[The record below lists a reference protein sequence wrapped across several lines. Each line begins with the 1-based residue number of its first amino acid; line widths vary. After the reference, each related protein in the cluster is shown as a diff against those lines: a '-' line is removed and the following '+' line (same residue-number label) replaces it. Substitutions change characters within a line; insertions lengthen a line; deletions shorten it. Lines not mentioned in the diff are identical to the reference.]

1 MEITLESIISLV
13 GLLLGGT
20 GIGGFFFWKQKK
32 RKELAEARLAEAEAK
47 LKEAEAK
54 NAEVDNVKSMQEAYE
69 KMFEQ
74 VNAYLEDATKKVEGY
89 RKEKEYYKNALEE
102 QREEM
107 KKLSKQVYDIQV
119 DGARKRG
126 ELQMSINQLKAQM
139 RNIAPLTC
147 GVLQC
152 KLRQPVI
159 ISEDGEVDIDPA
171 SPHDIEPENDV

>member
-1 MEITLESIISLV
+1 MEITLEAIISLITLFV
-13 GLLLGGT
+13 GGT
-20 GIGGFFFWKQKK
+20 GVGGFLFMKQKK

-54 NAEVDNVKSMQEAYE
+54 NAEVDTVKSMQEAYE

-89 RKEKEYYKNALEE
+89 RQEKDYYKNALEE

-107 KKLSKQVYDIQV
+107 KKLTKQVYEIQV

-139 RNIAPLTC
+139 RNISPLTC

-152 KLRQPVI
+152 KLRQLVI
-159 ISEDGEVDIDPA
+159 ISEDGEVNIEPKD
-171 SPHDIEPENDV
+171 PHDIEPENDI

>member
-1 MEITLESIISLV
+1 MEITLEAIISLITLFV
-13 GLLLGGT
+13 GGT

-32 RKELAEARLAEAEAK
+32 RKELAEARLAEAVAK

-89 RKEKEYYKNALEE
+89 RQEKDYYKNALEE

-107 KKLSKQVYDIQV
+107 KKLTKQVYDIQV

-159 ISEDGEVDIDPA
+159 ISEDGEVNVEPTD
-171 SPHDIEPENDV
+171 PHDIEPTNED

>member
-1 MEITLESIISLV
+1 MEITLEAIISLITLFV
-13 GLLLGGT
+13 GGT

-32 RKELAEARLAEAEAK
+32 RKELAEARLAEAVAK

-89 RKEKEYYKNALEE
+89 RQEKDYYKNALEE

-107 KKLSKQVYDIQV
+107 KKLTKQVYDIQV

-139 RNIAPLTC
+139 RNISPLTC

-159 ISEDGEVDIDPA
+159 ISEDGEVDVKPT
-171 SPHDIEPENDV
+171 SPHDIEPSNEL

>member
-1 MEITLESIISLV
+1 MEITLEAIISLITLFV
-13 GLLLGGT
+13 GGT
-20 GIGGFFFWKQKK
+20 GVGGFLFMKQKK
-32 RKELAEARLAEAEAK
+32 RKEQAEARLAEAEAK

-89 RKEKEYYKNALEE
+89 RKEKDYYKSALEE

-107 KKLSKQVYDIQV
+107 KKLTKQVYEIQV
-119 DGARKRG
+119 DGARTRG
-126 ELQMSINQLKAQM
+126 ELQMSINQLRAQM
-139 RNIAPLTC
+139 RNVAPLTC

-159 ISEDGEVDIDPA
+159 ISEDGEVDVKPT
-171 SPHDIEPENDV
+171 SPHDIEPSNEL

>member
-1 MEITLESIISLV
+1 MEITLEAIISLITLFV
-13 GLLLGGT
+13 GGT

-32 RKELAEARLAEAEAK
+32 RKELAEARLAEAVAK

-89 RKEKEYYKNALEE
+89 RQEKDYYKNALEE

-107 KKLSKQVYDIQV
+107 KKLTKQVYDIQV

-139 RNIAPLTC
+139 RNISPLTC

-159 ISEDGEVDIDPA
+159 ISEDGEVNVEPTD
-171 SPHDIEPENDV
+171 SHDIEPTNED

>member
-1 MEITLESIISLV
+1 MEITLEAIISLLTLFV
-13 GLLLGGT
+13 GGT

-32 RKELAEARLAEAEAK
+32 RKEQAEARLAEAEAK

-89 RKEKEYYKNALEE
+89 RKEKDYYKSALEE

-107 KKLSKQVYDIQV
+107 KKLTKQVYEIQV

-126 ELQMSINQLKAQM
+126 ELQMSINQLRAQM
-139 RNIAPLTC
+139 RNVAPLTC

-159 ISEDGEVDIDPA
+159 ISEDGEVDVKPA
-171 SPHDIEPENDV
+171 SPHDIEPENDI